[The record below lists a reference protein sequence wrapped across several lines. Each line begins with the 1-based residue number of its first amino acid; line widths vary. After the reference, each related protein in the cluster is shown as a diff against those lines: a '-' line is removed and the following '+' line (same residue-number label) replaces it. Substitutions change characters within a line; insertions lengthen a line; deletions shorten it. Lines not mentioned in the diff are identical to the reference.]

1 MVEGARLESVC
12 TGYRTE
18 GSNPS
23 LSAIKSAANSGFFIA
38 SLWDRKFGSC
48 AMGACEPGQVR
59 KEAALSGYFHVP
71 RGRPDLRPYREVSSA
86 ELSLGAFCVYK
97 GFAHGLLKWGRTE
110 GKSGRG
116 SARLKLASD

>member
-23 LSAIKSAANSGFFIA
+23 LSATKSAANSGFFIV

-48 AMGACEPGQVR
+48 AMEACEPGQVR

-71 RGRPDLRPYREVSSA
+71 RGSPDLRPYREASSA
-86 ELSLGAFCVYK
+86 EQSSALFLLPKNLSVMDKKCFSFLV
-97 GFAHGLLKWGRTE
+97 GRDII
-110 GKSGRG
+110 KF
-116 SARLKLASD
+116 SDRFYN

>member
-23 LSAIKSAANSGFFIA
+23 LSAIKSAASSGFFIA

-59 KEAALSGYFHVP
+59 KEAALSGNFHVP
-71 RGRPDLRPYREVSSA
+71 RGRPDLRPYRELSSD
-86 ELSLGAFCVYK
+86 ERKLGAF
-97 GFAHGLLKWGRTE
+97 L
-110 GKSGRG
+110 
-116 SARLKLASD
+116 RLQAIV